1 MVRDLATGRTYRY
14 HRGLRLPTAST
25 SKINILMALLLRTPW
40 RRLTERTR
48 DDAERMIRFSDNAAA
63 DRLYEHIGLETGLGR
78 ANRKFGL
85 RRTYTPAGRCLG
97 LYCWGITQTTAG
109 DQVRLIRAL
118 AGGRGPLPEED
129 RARVLRLMGH
139 VIPEQRWGISAAA
152 CEGGHVSLKNGWL
165 RHGSNGRWAVTSAGL
180 IREPGHDYTVAVLTE
195 DSGSMGSGIARSRA
209 RSRASWPPSG
219 AGEDARRPAV
229 RTTCRPAGNPPRA
242 RSGSAGRR
250 CRRGGHAGV

>member
-195 DSGSMGSGIARSRA
+195 DSGSMGSGIARVEGTVTRILA
-209 RSRASWPPSG
+209 AFR
-219 AGEDARRPAV
+219 
-229 RTTCRPAGNPPRA
+229 
-242 RSGSAGRR
+242 GRR
-250 CRRGGHAGV
+250 GCAAAGGQDDLSTSR